1 MKDQVELLKES
12 CDMKDSACVR
22 YQNRISELEKENKKL
37 KNSIAY
43 WKRKADENQEKADD
57 SSDPDGNRV
66 REYRYGYTDQ
76 TQAGRAGQGDQIQRG
91 IPDF

>member
-43 WKRKADENQEKADD
+43 WKRKADENQEKADEI
-57 SSDPDGNRV
+57 NKILR
-66 REYRYGYTDQ
+66 
-76 TQAGRAGQGDQIQRG
+76 
-91 IPDF
+91 IPWILKEDWKIDRPKVAFSYII